1 MWTFTPAEKYAVTLT
16 SAHTLI
22 KLPVGMTEQLTYSYM
37 LSLSTG
43 ETPFSFTSPT
53 LPPAFSSLNHSFPHP
68 SELSL
73 CCNTPNKCR
82 PLELSLLLFLP
93 REALKSF
100 EICHSSLHVFSACLC
115 FWVQFFTGFPLLS
128 VLQLNTMQ
136 VSLYWQIN
144 TVFQPQL
151 NSNWAHFQQN
161 KFS

>member
-1 MWTFTPAEKYAVTLT
+1 MWSFTPAEKYAVTLT

-100 EICHSSLHVFSACLC
+100 EICHSSLHVFVC
-115 FWVQFFTGFPLLS
+115 LS
-128 VLQLNTMQ
+128 VLL
-136 VSLYWQIN
+136 S
-144 TVFQPQL
+144 TVLHWISSALRTSAEHNAGEPVLANQYCISTSTKL
-151 NSNWAHFQQN
+151 
-161 KFS
+161 